1 MELFEVIKTFGLFP
15 TGIIVGMG
23 AFILYQH
30 TTFMKFLRKHNE
42 NDVLLNNSI
51 KELSVTLGN
60 LNGFIQ
66 GKLTQNVDGALAKN
80 FDQKA
85 T

>member
-1 MELFEVIKTFGLFP
+1 MDIIQAIQTFGLFP
-15 TGIIVGMG
+15 TGIIIGMG

-30 TTFMKFLRKHNE
+30 ATFMRFLKKHSD
-42 NDVLLNNSI
+42 NDVQLNNSI

-66 GKLTQNVDGALAKN
+66 GKLT
-80 FDQKA
+80 
-85 T
+85 